1 MFVRQKKNK
10 SGVISVQIVSKATG
24 AYKVAKTIGSSAD
37 SLQIRKLVADG
48 EFWIQQQTGKLRL
61 DFEQQDN
68 LLDELLGSI
77 QQISV
82 SGTTLILGKIFDEI
96 GFNIIKDELFKKLVL
111 ARICYP
117 VSKLKTVDYLRRYED
132 YYTTED
138 LIYLYLD
145 KLHSTHKRVVQ
156 DVRYQHTLQ
165 VLGG

>member
-1 MFVRQKKNK
+1 M
-10 SGVISVQIVSKATG
+10 
-24 AYKVAKTIGSSAD
+24 
-37 SLQIRKLVADG
+37 
-48 EFWIQQQTGKLRL
+48 
-61 DFEQQDN
+61 
-68 LLDELLGSI
+68 DELLGSI

-96 GFNIIKDELFKKLVL
+96 GFIIIKDVLFKKLVL

-156 DVRYQHTLQ
+156 DVSYQHTLQ
-165 VLGG
+165 VLGNDIQAVFYDVTTLYFEIESEDDLRKTGFSKDGKHQQPQIVLGLLVSKGGIHWLTKYLKAISLKEIR

>member
-10 SGVISVQIVSKATG
+10 SGVISVQVVLKATG
-24 AYKVAKTIGSSAD
+24 VYKVAKTIGSSAD
-37 SLQIRKLVADG
+37 SLQIKKLVADG
-48 EFWIQQQTGKLRL
+48 EFWIQQQTGELRF
-61 DFEQQDN
+61 DFEQRDN

-96 GFNIIKDELFKKLVL
+96 GFSIIKDVLFKKLVL

-156 DVRYQHTLQ
+156 DVSYKHTLQ